1 MSRTRHGRGRWHRSA
16 HREWGWDRLRRRLAT
31 MDDRERLERLQR
43 DLEQAAA
50 DVAQRIR
57 EVSRGTAG

>member
-1 MSRTRHGRGRWHRSA
+1 
-16 HREWGWDRLRRRLAT
+16 